1 MNTTTNQHDNLFG
14 NIPYVAPE
22 IIKADNESKSDP
34 YTKSS
39 DVYSLGVVF
48 WQISSGK
55 TPFKGQNKNKLLFT
69 VMSGIR
75 EKRIPG
81 TPDEYYNLY
90 NQCRNDELERHTIEN
105 AYDVLEKL
113 LKKVTKRW
121 IWILNKFNR
130 IFSME

>member
-1 MNTTTNQHDNLFG
+1 M
-14 NIPYVAPE
+14 
-22 IIKADNESKSDP
+22 SD
-34 YTKSS
+34 
-39 DVYSLGVVF
+39 F
-48 WQISSGK
+48 
-55 TPFKGQNKNKLLFT
+55 
-69 VMSGIR
+69 R
-75 EKRIPG
+75 EKRIPN